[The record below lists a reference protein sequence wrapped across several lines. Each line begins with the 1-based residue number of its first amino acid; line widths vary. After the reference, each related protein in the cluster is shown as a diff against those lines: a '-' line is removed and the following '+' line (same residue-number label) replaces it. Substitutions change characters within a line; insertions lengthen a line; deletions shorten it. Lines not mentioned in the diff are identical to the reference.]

1 MTLNISKSKCKK
13 ILQYVLIYLLF
24 AYTGMPIV
32 NLLSNDVFY
41 MICLSISMLIL
52 ILIVKKI
59 NKYVVCFIILTI
71 ISLLSTNAY
80 TGGSLSIGTT
90 LTIIS
95 RLLIVYVAINV
106 DKDEFLNR
114 FLRLSYI
121 FSIIS
126 LVIYFLILILGDA
139 SLRPIYSKLYNTGH
153 QYGLFFIR
161 FNTFHIGRNCGMFG
175 EPGQYQVLLTTSL
188 FFTLFKSN
196 NLEQHLRLKYII
208 ILIITII
215 TCQST
220 TGYIGLFS
228 ILLIYMISP
237 NIEEDKGIKKLII
250 FAFLFLIF
258 YIVLFVKKDSSLY
271 YNMFGK
277 ILTENNQLDLS
288 GGSGGARTNSI
299 ISIFSNIAQ
308 NPRYLMGIGY
318 NHKLAIEIDG
328 CSGILGLLI
337 STGIFTFSIIYG
349 YSIVSLYKHKKNILE
364 YLLCIFLIINTGLSQ
379 PNILHPILL
388 VLSFYDEFINK
399 KGKLNLEINK

>member
-153 QYGLFFIR
+153 QYA
-161 FNTFHIGRNCGMFG
+161 TDVSWAHIIAKVMNNII
-175 EPGQYQVLLTTSL
+175 PYYDNSVSL
-188 FFTLFKSN
+188 
-196 NLEQHLRLKYII
+196 E
-208 ILIITII
+208 
-215 TCQST
+215 
-220 TGYIGLFS
+220 
-228 ILLIYMISP
+228 
-237 NIEEDKGIKKLII
+237 
-250 FAFLFLIF
+250 FLIP
-258 YIVLFVKKDSSLY
+258 
-271 YNMFGK
+271 N
-277 ILTENNQLDLS
+277 
-288 GGSGGARTNSI
+288 
-299 ISIFSNIAQ
+299 
-308 NPRYLMGIGY
+308 
-318 NHKLAIEIDG
+318 
-328 CSGILGLLI
+328 
-337 STGIFTFSIIYG
+337 
-349 YSIVSLYKHKKNILE
+349 YK
-364 YLLCIFLIINTGLSQ
+364 
-379 PNILHPILL
+379 
-388 VLSFYDEFINK
+388 
-399 KGKLNLEINK
+399 